1 MSLSPLCWVLE
12 INTQFILPKLFY
24 SDTQRQQR
32 KVHNTKDGLVLMW
45 DCLNCCKNCKKV
57 VKMFVKI
64 ILRIIVVKIVVKI
77 VLMWHCLNCCKNCKN
92 SCKNFSVGN
101 HGLNPF
107 DFHT

>member
-1 MSLSPLCWVLE
+1 MSLPPLCWVLE
-12 INTQFILPKLFY
+12 INTQFILPNLFY

-57 VKMFVKI
+57 VKI
-64 ILRIIVVKIVVKI
+64 ILRRIVIKIVAKI